1 MVRLRTEREINLI
14 AESAQIV
21 GDTLDMLSGK
31 VKPGITLME
40 LDTLA
45 EKFIRSQD
53 AVPAFKGYMGFPATL
68 CISVDDEVV
77 HGIPSDKVLND
88 GQIVGIDCGAVKNGY
103 YGDSARTFAVGNI
116 SDEDKNLIDTTQKAL
131 YHGIEKAVPGNYVS
145 DIGHAIQAYVEP
157 KGYSIV
163 RELVGHGIGTN
174 LHEDPQVP
182 NYGDPGMGV
191 ELKEG
196 MCLAIEPMIN
206 IGDKEVYTL
215 DDGWT
220 VKTKDGYNSAHFEH
234 TIAILKNGPKV
245 LSGSRLNGLRETY
258 NN

>member
-1 MVRLRTEREINLI
+1 MVSVRSNREIEHI
-14 AESAQIV
+14 SESAQIV
-21 GDTLDMLSGK
+21 ADTLDMLTEKVESG
-31 VKPGITLME
+31 ISLME

-45 EKFIRSQD
+45 EEFIRSRD
-53 AVPAFKGYMGFPATL
+53 AIPAFKGYMGFPATL

-77 HGIPSDKVLND
+77 HGIPSDKILNN
-88 GQIVGIDCGAVKNGY
+88 GQIVGIDCGALKNGY
-103 YGDSARTFAVGNI
+103 YGDSARTFPVGDI
-116 SDEDKNLIDTTQKAL
+116 SDQDKKLIEITQEAL
-131 YHGIEKAVPGNYVS
+131 YLGIDEAVPGNYVS
-145 DIGHAIQAYVEP
+145 DIGHAIQKFVEP

-191 ELKEG
+191 KLKEG

-206 IGDKEVYTL
+206 RGGKEVYTL

-220 VKTKDGYNSAHFEH
+220 IKTKDGFNSAHFEH
-234 TIAILKNGPKV
+234 TIAIRKDGPEV
-245 LSGSRLNGLRETY
+245 LSGSRLNG
-258 NN
+258 

>member
-40 LDTLA
+40 LDMLA

-116 SDEDKNLIDTTQKAL
+116 SNEDKDLIDTTQKAL

-245 LSGSRLNGLRETY
+245 LSGSRLNG
-258 NN
+258 

>member
-21 GDTLDMLSGK
+21 GDTLDILSGK

-116 SDEDKNLIDTTQKAL
+116 SNEDKDLIDTTQKAL

-245 LSGSRLNGLRETY
+245 LSGSRLNG
-258 NN
+258 

>member
-88 GQIVGIDCGAVKNGY
+88 GQIVGIDCGEVKNGY

-116 SDEDKNLIDTTQKAL
+116 SDEDKDLIDTTQKAL

-245 LSGSRLNGLRETY
+245 LSGSRLNG
-258 NN
+258 

>member
-1 MVRLRTEREINLI
+1 MVRVRTEREINFI

-40 LDTLA
+40 LDMLA

-53 AVPAFKGYMGFPATL
+53 AIPAFKGYMGFPATL

-77 HGIPSDKVLND
+77 HGIPSDKVLSD

-103 YGDSARTFAVGNI
+103 YGDSARTFAVGSI
-116 SDEDKNLIDTTQKAL
+116 SDEDKDLIDTTQKAL

-206 IGDKEVYTL
+206 IGGKEVYTL

-245 LSGSRLNGLRETY
+245 LSGSRLNG
-258 NN
+258 

>member
-40 LDTLA
+40 LDMLA

-116 SDEDKNLIDTTQKAL
+116 SDEDKDLIDTTQKAL

-245 LSGSRLNGLRETY
+245 LSGSRLNG
-258 NN
+258 